1 MEIPVTKYHGCG
13 NDFVLMHE
21 SDVKHIDPSA
31 LAVEICNRNT
41 GIGAD
46 GMILA
51 KQNPL
56 TMLFYNADGS
66 MAPMC
71 GNGIR
76 CFARFCKEE
85 GLASGEQFAVLTGDG
100 VKKVEVTQEFPFQ
113 CRIFMGQPKDDPKAL
128 GMSGKETL
136 WDHELTVQGRK
147 VTLCSL
153 FLATV
158 HTVWFVEDA
167 FDDALLPLAREIHQH
182 PFFPLKTN
190 VNLVQ
195 VIDQNTIRMRT
206 WERGVGLTLACGT
219 GACASVLTAYQK
231 GLCAQNVTVELAKG
245 KLEVEICDDESV
257 YMTGPA
263 QRVFKG
269 GYFYEA

>member
-1 MEIPVTKYHGCG
+1 MEIPVIKYHGCG
-13 NDFVLMHE
+13 NDFVLIHE
-21 SDVKHIDPSA
+21 ADVQTLDPAA
-31 LAVEICNRNT
+31 LAVKICNRNT
-41 GIGAD
+41 GMGAD

-51 KQNPL
+51 KQNPT

-85 GLASGEQFAVLTGDG
+85 GIAYGDQFAVLTGDG
-100 VKKVEVTQEFPFQ
+100 IKKVKIIEEEPFQ
-113 CRIFMGQPKDDPKAL
+113 CRIFMGEPKDDPKAL
-128 GMSGKETL
+128 GMTGNEIL
-136 WDHELTVQGRK
+136 WDHQLSVMGKE

-167 FDDALLPLAREIHQH
+167 FDDALLPIAREIHQH
-182 PFFPLKTN
+182 PFFPQKTN
-190 VNLVQ
+190 VNMVQ
-195 VIDQNTIRMRT
+195 VIDRNTIRMRT

-219 GACASVLTAYQK
+219 GACASVLTAYRK
-231 GLCAQNVTVELAKG
+231 GLCGQNVTVQLACG
-245 KLEVEICDDESV
+245 TLDVEICDDESV

-263 QRVFKG
+263 QRVLKG
-269 GYFYEA
+269 VYYYEA